1 MPTNIINN
9 RLFDYFYDRCGI
21 YTCTKYFV
29 ASVYIY
35 RIVLN
40 FTYIITTV
48 LVKFQNVSLIDYLH
62 KKFLLVFEYFFKQL
76 YFSLIAYIKQLI
88 SPIPLFSSSPN
99 SYLVSRP
106 ESFHRSN
113 NLYSARLNAVTPSET
128 RRLCAPRS
136 TASRQPT
143 PVGETRSV
151 KNQTP
156 PLTFEI
162 SLHAGQA
169 HDLLSLGRRGI
180 VDEGWRDTF
189 GGRDTVHRKGHS
201 QLNEHWIKRD
211 RLGGRIGMGDAKG
224 GRAGWRGAAVGKDHE
239 INMYVGG
246 CGPRGSGVA
255 SNCRLL
261 IGQRPPHG
269 HAHSHTRCLKAS
281 TKRQP
286 PYIPW
291 WTATAKAEGRW
302 GWLDARCQHSLPR

>member
-1 MPTNIINN
+1 M
-9 RLFDYFYDRCGI
+9 
-21 YTCTKYFV
+21 
-29 ASVYIY
+29 
-35 RIVLN
+35 
-40 FTYIITTV
+40 
-48 LVKFQNVSLIDYLH
+48 
-62 KKFLLVFEYFFKQL
+62 LLVL
-76 YFSLIAYIKQLI
+76 
-88 SPIPLFSSSPN
+88 PPLANP
-99 SYLVSRP
+99 P
-106 ESFHRSN
+106 
-113 NLYSARLNAVTPSET
+113 
-128 RRLCAPRS
+128 
-136 TASRQPT
+136 

-189 GGRDTVHRKGHS
+189 GGRDAVHRKGHS

-211 RLGGRIGMGDAKG
+211 RLGGRTGMGDAKG

-255 SNCRLL
+255 SNWRLL

-291 WTATAKAEGRW
+291 WTATAKQRDAGGGWMHDANTLYPANTVTEFGGIIENWKPAWLVLSFSLSSYRRIFWGTTNPPRFPFWVYSGVIWLNGYWSVGRTVRILENSREQVF
-302 GWLDARCQHSLPR
+302 GG